1 VSEPEPSESRRP
13 DETER
18 CPDADTVLAFV
29 GRTLRAD
36 TAARVERHIA
46 RCEACRVLVS
56 AAVKEAYSAGTEP
69 SSGPLQSALLGRG
82 SAVCRYLVL
91 DLIGRGGS
99 SDVYAAY
106 DPDLARRLAL
116 KLLHT
121 AMSSREARARLVREA
136 RALGKLSHP
145 NVVQV
150 YDVGEHEGDV
160 FIAMELVVGEHLG
173 AWLRRA
179 PRPTWQEV
187 LAAYLE
193 AARGLSAAH
202 EEGLVHRD
210 VKPSNIVRAADG
222 RVRVVDFGLVGSH
235 AADPLPSQAP
245 VEVEGTSL
253 ELSQG
258 DTLPAPSRAPSSST
272 MALTVEGTLMG
283 TPRYMAPE
291 QFEGARVGRAADQYS
306 LCLALYEGLYGAL
319 PFEESPGASPHERL
333 LALLANKRKG
343 PAAVPP
349 LGSPVPTWIHRA
361 LVRGLAPRPEDRY
374 ASMVALVA
382 ALREDPAAPG
392 RARRRKAGLVAGA
405 AVVLGL
411 AGFASYARHAP
422 PNPCLHAEQQLAGVW
437 DPDVAARLRSTFAQT
452 GRSYAESTTTSVKAR
467 LDAYAGD
474 WARMRGEVCEAS
486 QKVASSREILA
497 LRDACLDRRRRQLA
511 VLVGVLS
518 ERPDPES
525 LDRAVAAATG
535 LPPVASCADTESLIA
550 RVRLPEDPRVR
561 SQVVDLES
569 RVDKL
574 EALHATGRYK
584 EGLEFGAP
592 LIEEARAV
600 GYAPLL
606 GRGRYWLGRLRALTG
621 DDEGAKAMLRDA
633 AQSAAEGGD
642 DVLVANAWARVLYVL
657 GEHQRRF
664 EEASGVLAFGPTLL
678 GRAHDD
684 RAEAEWLTAEGLTLY
699 RMGRYA
705 EAKDADERAI
715 AILEKSVPPEHPD
728 RTAAL
733 NNLGVLLHDMGD
745 DVRAKEIHERILA
758 LRERV
763 LGADHPL
770 VANSLNSLG
779 IVLVALGDYAR
790 AEEAYRR
797 ALAIREKALGPR
809 HAGVA
814 MAMNNLADLFHD
826 TGRYDEAKALHERAL
841 SIRQSVL
848 EAGHP
853 DIAQSLMNLGNVLY
867 ELGDY
872 GGARELDERALAILE
887 KRVPSNHPDLAYP
900 LVALGRTL
908 VRLGRFDAAQGA
920 LERARTLQEKSPTP
934 LLGLGELDLAR
945 HRVSAAIP
953 PLERALAMNDAET
966 TVDVE
971 LVLAEA
977 LWQKGSDRARA
988 RDLATKARDAYE
1000 RMGHR
1005 PGVARA
1011 TRWLLEH

>member
-1 VSEPEPSESRRP
+1 VSEPEPNESRRP
-13 DETER
+13 DVTEG
-18 CPDADTVLAFV
+18 CPDADTILAFV
-29 GRTLRAD
+29 GRTLPAD
-36 TAARVERHIA
+36 AAARVERHIA
-46 RCEACRVLVS
+46 QCEACRLLVS
-56 AAVKEAYSAGTEP
+56 AAVKETYTPGTVP
-69 SSGPLQSALLGRG
+69 TSGPFRPPLLGRG
-82 SAVCRYLVL
+82 SAVGRYLIL
-91 DLIGRGGS
+91 DLIGRGGT

-121 AMSSREARARLVREA
+121 AAGSAEARARLVREA

-160 FIAMELVVGEHLG
+160 FIAMELAVGEHLG
-173 AWLRRA
+173 AWLRQN
-179 PRPTWQEV
+179 PRPSWQEV

-210 VKPSNIVRAADG
+210 VKPSNIVRGADG
-222 RVRVVDFGLVGSH
+222 RVRVVDVGLVGKQ
-235 AADPLPSQAP
+235 AANAAPTLPS
-245 VEVEGTSL
+245 VEIEDVGPTL
-253 ELSQG
+253 YPG
-258 DTLPAPSRAPSSST
+258 DTLPVPSRPPNSST
-272 MALTVEGTLMG
+272 MALTVEGTVMG

-291 QFEGARVGRAADQYS
+291 QFEGSRVGRAADQYG
-306 LCLALYEGLYGAL
+306 LCLALYEGLYGAF
-319 PFEESPGASPHERL
+319 PFEQSPDVSPHETMS
-333 LALLANKRKG
+333 ALVANKKNG
-343 PAAVPP
+343 PSVAPP

-374 ASMVALVA
+374 GSMVELVT
-382 ALREDPAAPG
+382 ALREDPAAPR
-392 RARRRKAGLVAGA
+392 RARRQRIGIVAGG

-411 AGFASYARHAP
+411 AGFVSYARHASP
-422 PNPCLHAEQQLAGVW
+422 DPCLHADQQLAGVW
-437 DPDVAARLRSTFAQT
+437 DPDVAARLRSTFAET
-452 GRSYAESTTTSVKAR
+452 GRSYAESTTGSVKAR

-474 WARMRGEVCEAS
+474 WARMRGDVCEAS
-486 QKVASSREILA
+486 QKATSSREILA

-525 LDRAVAAATG
+525 LDRAVAAAAS
-535 LPPVASCADTESLIA
+535 LPPVASCADTESLVA
-550 RVRLPEDPRVR
+550 RVRLPEDPRLR

-584 EGLEFGAP
+584 EGLEFGAS
-592 LIEEARAV
+592 LIEEAKTL

-606 GRGRYWLGRLRALTG
+606 ARVRYWMGRLRTLTG

-657 GEHQRRF
+657 GDHQRRF

-678 GRAHDD
+678 GRAHDE
-684 RAEAEWLTAEGLTLY
+684 RAEADWLTAEGLTLY

-705 EAKDADERAI
+705 EARDADERAI
-715 AILEKSVPPEHPD
+715 AILEKSVSPEHPD
-728 RTAAL
+728 RMAVL
-733 NNLGVLLHDMGD
+733 NNLGLLLHDMGD
-745 DVRAKEIHERILA
+745 DARAKEIHERVLA
-758 LRERV
+758 LREKV

-770 VANSLNSLG
+770 VASTLNNLG
-779 IVLVALGDYAR
+779 NVQLALGDYGR
-790 AEEAYRR
+790 AEESFRR
-797 ALAIREKALGPR
+797 ALAIRELGPR
-809 HAGVA
+809 RAEVA
-814 MAMNNLADLFHD
+814 LAMNNLANLFSD
-826 TGRYDEAKALHERAL
+826 TGRYDEAKTLHERAL

-853 DIAQSLMNLGNVLY
+853 EIAQSLANLGSVLY

-872 GGARELDERALAILE
+872 SAARELDERAVAILE
-887 KRVPSNHPDLAYP
+887 KRLSPNHPDLAYP
-900 LVALGRTL
+900 LVNLGRAY
-908 VRLGRFDAAQGA
+908 VRLGRFDAAYGA
-920 LERARTLQEKSPTP
+920 LERARTLQEKSAAP
-934 LLGLGELDLAR
+934 LLGLGELDVAR

-953 PLERALAMNDAET
+953 PLERALAMNDAA
-966 TVDVE
+966 TVHDVE
-971 LVLAEA
+971 LTLAEA
-977 LWQKGSDRARA
+977 LSQQGTDRTRA

-1005 PGVARA
+1005 PGVERA
-1011 TRWLLEH
+1011 TRWLLQH

>member
-1 VSEPEPSESRRP
+1 VSEPEPNEPRRP
-13 DETER
+13 EETER
-18 CPDADTVLAFV
+18 CPDADSILAFV
-29 GRTLRAD
+29 ERTLRAD
-36 TAARVERHIA
+36 AAVQVERHIA
-46 RCEACRVLVS
+46 QCEACRVLVS
-56 AAVKEAYSAGTEP
+56 AAVKEAYSAGPAP
-69 SSGPLQSALLGRG
+69 SSRPFQSALLGRG
-82 SAVCRYLVL
+82 SAVGRYLVL
-91 DLIGRGGS
+91 DLIGRGGTS
-99 SDVYAAY
+99 EVYAAY

-121 AMSSREARARLVREA
+121 AKSSKEARARLVREA

-179 PRPTWQEV
+179 PRPNWQEI

-235 AADPLPSQAP
+235 AADTRLSNAP
-245 VEVEGTSL
+245 VEIEGPGL

-258 DTLPAPSRAPSSST
+258 DTLPAPTMAPSSST

-291 QFEGARVGRAADQYS
+291 QFEGSRVGRAADQYS

-319 PFEESPGASPHERL
+319 PFEESPGASPHESL
-333 LALLANKRKG
+333 FALVANKKKG
-343 PAAVPP
+343 PVAAPP
-349 LGSPVPTWIHRA
+349 LGSPVPMWVHRA
-361 LVRGLAPRPEDRY
+361 LLRGLAPRPPDRY
-374 ASMVALVA
+374 GSMVALIA
-382 ALREDPAAPG
+382 ALSEDPAAPG
-392 RARRRKAGLVAGA
+392 RTRRRTAGMVAGA

-422 PNPCLHAEQQLAGVW
+422 PDPCLHAEQQLASVW
-437 DPDVAARLRSTFAQT
+437 DPDVAAHLRATFAQT
-452 GRSYAESTTTSVKAR
+452 GRSYAESTTTNVNAR
-467 LDAYAGD
+467 LDAYAGE
-474 WARMRGEVCEAS
+474 WARMRGQVCEAS
-486 QKVASSREILA
+486 QKAASSREILA

-518 ERPDPES
+518 ERPDPET
-525 LDRAVAAATG
+525 LDRAVAATAG
-535 LPPVASCADTESLIA
+535 LPPVAACADTESLTT
-550 RVRLPEDPRVR
+550 RVRLPEDPHMR

-584 EGLEFGAP
+584 EGLEFGAS
-592 LIEEARAV
+592 LIEEAKTI

-606 GRGRYWLGRLRALTG
+606 ARVRYWLGRLRTVTG

-642 DVLVANAWARVLYVL
+642 DVLVATAWARVLYVL

-705 EAKDADERAI
+705 EAKDAHERAI
-715 AILEKSVPPEHPD
+715 AFLEKSVSPEHPD
-728 RTAAL
+728 MMAAL
-733 NNLGVLLHDMGD
+733 NNLGIVLHDMGD
-745 DVRAKEIHERILA
+745 DVRAKETHERVLA

-770 VANSLNSLG
+770 VANTLNSLG
-779 IVLVALGDYAR
+779 SVLLSLGDYAR

-809 HAGVA
+809 HAAVA
-814 MAMNNLADLFHD
+814 LAMNNLADLFLD
-826 TGRYDEAKALHERAL
+826 TGRYDEAKSLHEHAL

-853 DIAQSLMNLGNVLY
+853 DIAQSLTNLGVVLY

-872 GGARELDERALAILE
+872 GAAREVDERALAILA
-887 KRVPSNHPDLAYP
+887 KKLPSNHPDLAYP
-900 LVALGRTL
+900 LVGIGRTF
-908 VRLGRFDAAQGA
+908 VRLGRFDAAESA
-920 LERARTLQEKSPTP
+920 LERARALQEKSAAP
-934 LLGLGELDLAR
+934 LLGLGELALAR
-945 HRVSAAIP
+945 HRASAAIP
-953 PLERALAMNDAET
+953 PLERALAMNDAEAT
-966 TVDVE
+966 LDVE
-971 LVLAEA
+971 LALAEA
-977 LWQKGSDRARA
+977 LWQQGSDRARA

-1005 PGVARA
+1005 PGVERA
-1011 TRWLLEH
+1011 TRWLLDH